1 MIVDLPS
8 SSVQDVSKAMVRLRN
23 ETGSMTIG
31 RVMTLIIVTDE
42 EYAEESI
49 ESAAQASRQHPS
61 RIIVIVR
68 SNVRAAS
75 RMDAQIRLG
84 GDAGASEIIVLRL
97 YGELADHGDA
107 AVIPLLLAD
116 SPVVAWW
123 PHEPGYDVARSPIG
137 KMADRRITDASS
149 SNDPRRELQKRREHF
164 DEGDTDMAWSR
175 ATRWRGLLAAALDQ
189 PPYEQVTSAVVTGA
203 SDSASA
209 DLLAGWLAICLKCP
223 VRRISGPAGRG
234 LISVRLLRASG
245 PIDLVRTED
254 QQATLSQPGH
264 PVRRLALHRPTT
276 ADCLAEE
283 LRRLD
288 KDDIYRETLLKGLP
302 KVTQA
307 RTPSATATRK
317 GQTPSVAKAT
327 KEGEKAA
334 RRADSKM
341 SARSLAKR
349 PAPTAKKTATKSTA
363 KKTTA
368 KKTTAKKASPQKA
381 AAASKAS
388 TKTPAKKTASKK
400 TASTKTAAK
409 RASTGRGKSS

>member
-23 ETGSMTIG
+23 ETGSMTLG
-31 RVMTLIIVTDE
+31 RVMTLIVVTDE

-68 SNVRAAS
+68 SNARAAA
-75 RMDAQIRLG
+75 RMDAQIRVG

-123 PHEPGYDVARSPIG
+123 PHEPGSDVGGSAIG

-149 SNDPRRELQKRREHF
+149 SKDPRRELQKRREHF

-223 VRRISGPAGRG
+223 VRRVNGPAGRG
-234 LISVRLLRASG
+234 LISVRLQRSSG

-288 KDDIYRETLLKGLP
+288 KDDIYRDTLLKGLP
-302 KVTQA
+302 KVTHS

-317 GQTPSVAKAT
+317 GETPSVAKAT
-327 KEGEKAA
+327 TEGQKAA

-349 PAPTAKKTATKSTA
+349 SAPAATKTTTTKTTTTKTPAAKQTTPAKATSSKPTAKKATAKRTTAKKSTA

-368 KKTTAKKASPQKA
+368 Q
-381 AAASKAS
+381 
-388 TKTPAKKTASKK
+388 
-400 TASTKTAAK
+400 
-409 RASTGRGKSS
+409 RASTARRTTP

>member
-1 MIVDLPS
+1 MIVNLPS

-23 ETGSMTIG
+23 ETGSMTLG

-42 EYAEESI
+42 DYAEESL
-49 ESAAQASRQHPS
+49 EAAAQASRQHPS
-61 RIIVIVR
+61 RIIVVVR
-68 SNVRAAS
+68 SAIRAAA

-97 YGELADHGDA
+97 YGELSDHGDA

-123 PHEPGYDVARSPIG
+123 PHEPGSDVAGSPIG

-149 SNDPRRELQKRREHF
+149 SKDPRRELQKRREHF

-189 PPYEQVTSAVVTGA
+189 PPYEPVTSAVVTGA

-223 VRRISGPAGRG
+223 VRRVNGPAGRG
-234 LISVRLLRASG
+234 LISVRLQRASG

-302 KVTQA
+302 KVTQS
-307 RTPSATATRK
+307 RTTSAKATRK
-317 GQTPSVAKAT
+317 GETPSVQRAT
-327 KEGEKAA
+327 AEGKKAA
-334 RRADSKM
+334 RRADSSM

-349 PAPTAKKTATKSTA
+349 SAPTAKKSAARKSATSTSATKATA
-363 KKTTA
+363 KKAATTKTTA
-368 KKTTAKKASPQKA
+368 KKTTAKKTAAKKA
-381 AAASKAS
+381 PARKKAS
-388 TKTPAKKTASKK
+388 
-400 TASTKTAAK
+400 K
-409 RASTGRGKSS
+409 RASTKAEK

>member
-31 RVMTLIIVTDE
+31 RVMTLIVVTDE

-68 SNVRAAS
+68 SNARAAA

-123 PHEPGYDVARSPIG
+123 PHEPGYDVAGSPIG

-149 SNDPRRELQKRREHF
+149 AKDPRRELQKRREHF
-164 DEGDTDMAWSR
+164 ADGDTDMAWSR
-175 ATRWRGLLAAALDQ
+175 VTRWRGLLAAALDQ
-189 PPYEQVTSAVVTGA
+189 PPYEQVTGAVVTGA

-223 VRRISGPAGRG
+223 VRRVSGPAGRG
-234 LISVRLLRASG
+234 LISVRLQRSSG

-283 LRRLD
+283 LRQLH
-288 KDDIYRETLLKGLP
+288 KDEIYREALVKGLP
-302 KVTQA
+302 KVTQS
-307 RTPSATATRK
+307 RTPSSTATRK
-317 GQTPSVAKAT
+317 GETPSVAKAT
-327 KEGEKAA
+327 MEGEKAA
-334 RRADSKM
+334 ARADSKM

-349 PAPTAKKTATKSTA
+349 PAPTAKKSPSKESTATKSTV
-363 KKTTA
+363 
-368 KKTTAKKASPQKA
+368 KKAA
-381 AAASKAS
+381 
-388 TKTPAKKTASKK
+388 TKKSPAKR
-400 TASTKTAAK
+400 STAK
-409 RASTGRGKSS
+409 RASAGRGKSS

>member
-23 ETGSMTIG
+23 ETGSMTLG
-31 RVMTLIIVTDE
+31 RVMTLIVVTDE
-42 EYAEESI
+42 QYAEESI

-123 PHEPGYDVARSPIG
+123 PYEPGYDVAGSPIG

-149 SNDPRRELQKRREHF
+149 SKDPRRELQKRREHF

-175 ATRWRGLLAAALDQ
+175 VTRWRGLLAAALDQ

-209 DLLAGWLAICLKCP
+209 DLLAGWLAVCLKCP
-223 VRRISGPAGRG
+223 VRRVIGPAGRG
-234 LISVRLLRASG
+234 LISVRLQRASG

-288 KDDIYRETLLKGLP
+288 KDETYREALLKGLP
-302 KVTQA
+302 MVTQS
-307 RTPSATATRK
+307 RTPSSTATRK
-317 GQTPSVAKAT
+317 GETPSVAKAT
-327 KEGEKAA
+327 KEGQKAVS
-334 RRADSKM
+334 RADSKM
-341 SARSLAKR
+341 SARSLAQR
-349 PAPTAKKTATKSTA
+349 PAPSAKKPAAKKAASKKTATK
-363 KKTTA
+363 
-368 KKTTAKKASPQKA
+368 KA
-381 AAASKAS
+381 AS
-388 TKTPAKKTASKK
+388 TKPATKK
-400 TASTKTAAK
+400 AATK
-409 RASTGRGKSS
+409 RASSGRGKTS